1 MIEVHCEVLGG
12 LPHWTIP
19 PFDENEDVVK
29 LSFGTADFAEVSE
42 RDAFEIIKD
51 AVRRV
56 QYQWVQPSLGTWK
69 LDLSALADFMVQH
82 QRPDLAWLRGT
93 IAAKPEFKH
102 ENSFSDG
109 TRVGTAEFI
118 FYVTAEAISEA
129 ASGKHSASIAKRNLV
144 FISYSHADEKWL
156 RRLLLHLRPLER
168 RKLVE
173 LFDDT
178 KIKPGSRWRDEI
190 QAALDRAKVAI
201 LLISADFLASE
212 FIAND
217 ELPPLLKKAESG
229 GATIIPVIVSPCRF
243 LREKN
248 LCCFQSVNPP
258 SRDLER
264 LTRSESEQILT
275 ELTDAVETAL
285 GGSEGEPQ
293 TTPPKGPEQI
303 EELQNARPESQA
315 AKELLQ
321 LIEKESNAESKGL
334 VEILDSPEPGYTF
347 FLPGLRDAGSP
358 SKLKSRLFREAV
370 EELVAGRWLYPPEDA
385 GKTRVYEFR
394 ATETRNG

>member
-51 AVRRV
+51 AVRPV

-69 LDLSALADFMVQH
+69 LDLSALADFMVQQ

-102 ENSFSDG
+102 ENLFSDG

-118 FYVTAEAISEA
+118 FYITAEAISEA

-168 RKLVE
+168 KNLIE

-178 KIKPGSRWRDEI
+178 KIKAGANWRREI
-190 QAALDRAKVAI
+190 ADGLEKAKVAV
-201 LLISADFLASE
+201 LLVSADFVASD
-212 FIAND
+212 FIGEN
-217 ELPPLLKKAESG
+217 ELPPLLKKAKEG
-229 GATIIPVIVSPCRF
+229 GATIIPVIVG
-243 LREKN
+243 
-248 LCCFQSVNPP
+248 P
-258 SRDLER
+258 SRF
-264 LTRSESEQILT
+264 TREEGLSAFQAINDPKRPLCDMSAGESERI
-275 ELTDAVETAL
+275 
-285 GGSEGEPQ
+285 
-293 TTPPKGPEQI
+293 
-303 EELQNARPESQA
+303 
-315 AKELLQ
+315 
-321 LIEKESNAESKGL
+321 L
-334 VEILDSPEPGYTF
+334 VEVSYAI
-347 FLPGLRDAGSP
+347 
-358 SKLKSRLFREAV
+358 
-370 EELVAGRWLYPPEDA
+370 EDA
-385 GKTRVYEFR
+385 LRLSNIAASPPPAAAFTQVAKGDYPYGIPVPGKPRLVESPYSPGKYIDVEGFSPG
-394 ATETRNG
+394 TEVKDPYTDKIFLVP